1 MKIFITGGTGFVG
14 ERLVE
19 KFIGEGHQITL
30 LTRGGKRGK
39 ALGSGIT
46 VLAGDPIREGD
57 WQNEVPDHDV
67 AINLAGASIFARWT
81 KEAKRQIRE
90 SRILTTRHLVA
101 AMKGNR
107 LHTLISASGVGYYG
121 SSGDEIVTEDSPP
134 GGGFLAQLS
143 QDWEREARRAEEMG
157 VRVLCTRF
165 GVVLGEKGGALGQM
179 IPLFR
184 KFLGG
189 PLGSGKQWFSW
200 IHREDLV
207 AAFLFLLD
215 HSQISGPVNFTSPQ
229 PVRNKE
235 LAEALGEALAR
246 PSFVRAPEFLLHWVL
261 GEFGSMLL
269 EGQRV
274 VPQKLQEKG
283 FPFQYPEI
291 RSALAQIVRSSG

>member
-39 ALGSGIT
+39 ALASGIT
-46 VLAGDPIREGD
+46 VLAGDPIQEGD

-81 KEAKRQIRE
+81 EEAKRQIRE

-143 QDWEREARRAEEMG
+143 QDWEREARRAEEKG

-235 LAEALGEALAR
+235 LAEALGEALGR

>member
-1 MKIFITGGTGFVG
+1 MKILVTGGTGFVG
-14 ERLVE
+14 KRLVE
-19 KFIGEGHQITL
+19 KFIEEGHQATL
-30 LTRGGKRGK
+30 LTRGGKKEKHLASGV
-39 ALGSGIT
+39 AL
-46 VLAGDPIREGD
+46 LAGDPIREGD
-57 WQNEVPDHDV
+57 WQNELPNHDV

-81 KEAKRQIRE
+81 EEAKRQIRE

-107 LHTLISASGVGYYG
+107 LQTLVSASGVGYYG
-121 SSGDEIVTEDSPP
+121 PSGDEILTEDSPP

-143 QDWEREARRAEEMG
+143 QDWEREARRAEEKG

-165 GVVLGEKGGALGQM
+165 GVVLGGNGGALGQM
-179 IPLFR
+179 IPLFK

-189 PLGSGKQWFSW
+189 PMGGGKQWFSW

-215 HSQISGPVNFTSPQ
+215 HSEISGPVNFTSPRA
-229 PVRNKE
+229 VRNKE
-235 LAEALGEALAR
+235 FAEALGEALGR
-246 PSFVRAPEFLLHWVL
+246 PSFVRVPEFLLHWVL